1 MKIKNIIFIGLVL
14 AFILGITLPGTVS
27 AYTVSYSASGK
38 IVDVK
43 GATATTNYL
52 RTTAYSSDKLKI
64 SGTSGF
70 IWNSKTTRVNNQKA
84 TEAISGKLTSS
95 VSFTGSAVYSTNRK
109 NSQDLLISRVTTLKF
124 TQSGKYIGTTTIT
137 EVPTLKY
144 INGAYRV
151 MKWTQTMKTTFSNGN
166 IRSSTI
172 IATKTRN
179 KSGTPIGLSVIG
191 TSSGKEKVN
200 TTWAYYTGKV
210 SIGTQYSKTKG
221 YIYGNYHELK
231 TSSSA
236 TLIKQLPY
244 EALFFN
250 DNIQKR
256 GCQDLTI

>member
-1 MKIKNIIFIGLVL
+1 MKVKNIIFIVLLL
-14 AFILGITLPGTVS
+14 AFFIGMALPGTVS
-27 AYTVSYSASGK
+27 AYTVSYSANGK

-43 GATATTNYL
+43 GATATTNYI

-84 TEAISGKLTSS
+84 TEVINGKLSS
-95 VSFTGSAVYSTNRK
+95 TISFTGSSVYSTIRK

-124 TQSGKYIGTTTIT
+124 VQSGKFIGTTTIT

-144 INGAYRV
+144 INGVYRV
-151 MKWTQTMKTTFSNGN
+151 MKWNQTMKTTFSDKSY
-166 IRSSTI
+166 RASTI

-179 KSGTPIGLSVIG
+179 KSGTPTGLSISG
-191 TSSGKEKVN
+191 YSSGKEKVN
-200 TTWAYYTGKV
+200 TRWTYYTGKI
-210 SIGTQYSKTKG
+210 SIATDYSKIKG
-221 YIYGNYHELK
+221 YVYGKYHELK
-231 TSSSA
+231 TSNSA
-236 TLIKQLPY
+236 NLLKQIPY
-244 EALFFN
+244 DALFFN